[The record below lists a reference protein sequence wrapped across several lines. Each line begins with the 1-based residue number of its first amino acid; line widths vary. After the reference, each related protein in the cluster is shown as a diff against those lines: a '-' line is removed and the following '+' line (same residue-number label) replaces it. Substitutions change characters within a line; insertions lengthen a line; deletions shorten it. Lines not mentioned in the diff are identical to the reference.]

1 MGQKLRGTWNEH
13 LARMLWNAGKPEDKR
28 VDNLKDEES
37 PRFEHHI
44 KYIIKLK
51 KQALSL

>member
-1 MGQKLRGTWNEH
+1 MGQKLRRTWNEH

-37 PRFEHHI
+37 PRFEHI
-44 KYIIKLK
+44 KYIIKLEK
-51 KQALSL
+51 NRL